1 MFNIMLDRLPTEYE
15 GYPIDTDFQIG
26 IQIMQVLEDDELSQQ
41 EQIGQALSLLFI
53 TEDKDGEPLDL
64 PDAQTAVDCLT
75 WFLSAWNHDKHGGED
90 KEKVTD
96 YDIDQWRIYSAF
108 KQFYGINLN
117 DLGERCVGY
126 KIKNMRNQIGW
137 FCDYAEPIYEP
148 NKLHFWEFMALLT
161 TLPECAYTR
170 VVDIRS
176 KKLDGKMSKEERNTY
191 IKLKA
196 IYELKQT
203 KAAEYT
209 DEQKQAID
217 EYDAMIEEQKR
228 IRESQRLAEEAFEN
242 MTK

>member
-1 MFNIMLDRLPTEYE
+1 MFNIMLDKLPTKYE
-15 GYPIDTDFQIG
+15 GCQIDTDFQTG
-26 IQIMQVLEDDELSQQ
+26 IQIIQALENEELSQQ
-41 EQIGQALSLLFI
+41 EQIGVALSLLFI
-53 TEDKDGEPLDL
+53 TTDENGEPLDL

-108 KQFYGINLN
+108 RQHYGINLN
-117 DLGERCVGY
+117 TD
-126 KIKNMRNQIGW
+126 
-137 FCDYAEPIYEP
+137 A
-148 NKLHFWEFMALLT
+148 LHFWEFMALLT

-191 IKLKA
+191 VKLKA

-209 DEQKQAID
+209 DKQKQAID
-217 EYDAMIEEQKR
+217 EYDAMIAEQKQ
-228 IRESQRLAEEAFEN
+228 IRESQRLAAEAFEN

>member
-26 IQIMQVLEDDELSQQ
+26 IQIMQVLEDSELSQQ

-53 TEDKDGEPLDL
+53 TEDEDGESLDL

-90 KEKVTD
+90 KDKVTD

-108 KQFYGINLN
+108 RQHYGINLHT
-117 DLGERCVGY
+117 D
-126 KIKNMRNQIGW
+126 
-137 FCDYAEPIYEP
+137 A
-148 NKLHFWEFMALLT
+148 LHFWEFMALLT

-170 VVDIRS
+170 VIDIRS

-228 IRESQRLAEEAFEN
+228 IRESQRLAEKAFEE
-242 MTK
+242 MVR